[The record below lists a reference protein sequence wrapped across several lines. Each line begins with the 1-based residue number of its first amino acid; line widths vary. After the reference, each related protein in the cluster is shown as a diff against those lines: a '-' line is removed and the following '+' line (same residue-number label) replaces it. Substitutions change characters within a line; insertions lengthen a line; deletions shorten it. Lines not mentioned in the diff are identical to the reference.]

1 LRSQPRAQ
9 MPGVLAT
16 GAAAEDVTVTPA
28 VAQMMES
35 VMQVAFARGT
45 TQSRLVVGPRDA
57 ALRAARTCYDHLAG
71 RLGVALADALVEGGR
86 VELTSDGG
94 MVTKAGVA
102 FSAESASTSMCW
114 RPAAAGARLAF
125 GADHVSTGAS
135 DALT

>member
-1 LRSQPRAQ
+1 

-16 GAAAEDVTVTPA
+16 GTAAEDVTVTPA

-35 VMQVAFARGT
+35 IMQVASARGT
-45 TQSRLVVGPRDA
+45 THSRLVVGPRDG

-71 RLGVALADALVEGGR
+71 GLGVALANALIEGGR

-94 MVTKAGVA
+94 MVTKAGVV
-102 FSAESASTSMCW
+102 FSTESASTSMCW

-125 GADHVSTGAS
+125 CADHVSTGAS
-135 DALT
+135 GALT